1 MNSLWFFIWVLNLGA
16 LRLISAQQ
24 SYDETGCDD
33 VPFEP
38 GSKYTC
44 NTLMKSCQTYAV
56 YRAQQ
61 NYQTI
66 SAISLLFDLN
76 ENDILQLNNITEPLQ
91 TLDAG
96 REVLIPVICSC
107 SGQYYQSNFSYITS
121 DGDDYSHIA
130 CGIFEGLS
138 KTLSLLEQNPYL
150 PHKLRGGLRFSVPIK
165 CACPNNQT
173 ISNGYEFL
181 ITYPI
186 ITNDKLTGISIKFN
200 VPEQEIVGVNNMKP
214 YPTIYPLTTLIVPAK
229 KIPVLNLTVT
239 ATPEDSN
246 IEPGSVIPK
255 LGKVQ
260 KNKRNSKAWSC
271 GLILGVGVSF
281 AFLAF
286 IFIGSLLVI
295 INRRK
300 KVKKLLSS
308 SERSS
313 QVSSLSPDLLV
324 GMFTVK
330 HPLLSYRLEELKVAT
345 GDFGEASKIGKLVYR
360 GRLNSSKVAIKQMGS
375 REVRSVINILTKINH
390 VNLARL
396 LGVCY
401 GRSEQNPTFLVFEF
415 AERGSLRDQLSKY
428 SRSFELE
435 WGKRMRIAFDMAIGL
450 HYIHHC
456 ITPSYVHMDISSENV
471 LVTSDWRAK
480 IANFK
485 HAKRVTATEDG
496 YSSTEIGGLVMCRK
510 GCMAP
515 ELLRGMVSP
524 KVDVFAFGVVLLELI
539 SARETTGEMLLRDS
553 VGFLRGGE
561 SEEGCTEKLRSF
573 MDPSLKGDYPVNEA
587 LFLALLAKACT
598 EEDPFHRPTMN
609 DIVKALSKMI

>member
-107 SGQYYQSNFSYITS
+107 S
-121 DGDDYSHIA
+121 
-130 CGIFEGLS
+130 
-138 KTLSLLEQNPYL
+138 
-150 PHKLRGGLRFSVPIK
+150 
-165 CACPNNQT
+165 
-173 ISNGYEFL
+173 
-181 ITYPI
+181 
-186 ITNDKLTGISIKFN
+186 
-200 VPEQEIVGVNNMKP
+200 
-214 YPTIYPLTTLIVPAK
+214 
-229 KIPVLNLTVT
+229 
-239 ATPEDSN
+239 
-246 IEPGSVIPK
+246 
-255 LGKVQ
+255 
-260 KNKRNSKAWSC
+260 
-271 GLILGVGVSF
+271 
-281 AFLAF
+281 
-286 IFIGSLLVI
+286 
-295 INRRK
+295 
-300 KVKKLLSS
+300 
-308 SERSS
+308 
-313 QVSSLSPDLLV
+313 
-324 GMFTVK
+324 VK